1 MSQNPPETYDLA
13 FENALR
19 AYKKKTGTDLA
30 SDPLLRRLESCNSP
44 DGVLAA
50 LREQIPDSDQPGIRN
65 NRLMDWLD
73 PTVNVLL
80 NFSETI
86 GGAVSLGYPPAG
98 LIFGGISS
106 LLSAVQTARA
116 IQDAMIVL
124 FERIEGFFRRLETYI
139 GLPRTTEMMKM
150 IVTVMTEVLIILSLA
165 TREIKQG
172 KIKRF
177 MK

>member
-1 MSQNPPETYDLA
+1 MSQNPYDLA

-19 AYKKKTGTDLA
+19 AFKKKTGKDLA

-50 LREQIPDSDQPGIRN
+50 LREQIPDSDQPGIGN

-86 GGAVSLGYPPAG
+86 GGAVSL
-98 LIFGGISS
+98 
-106 LLSAVQTARA
+106 AVQTARA